1 MHKKLGILGG
11 GQLARMMLPTC
22 LDWDIDVQ
30 ILDQKDCVA
39 LRFNRQSPESEGS
52 FRSPED
58 MVTQLGQCDVITLD
72 LEAVSI
78 EGMKRLE
85 EKGVLTAP
93 HSSVLE
99 IIQNKFLQ
107 KEFFKRNNIPT
118 SSYQLLEELDK
129 DTPHG
134 FLKAPTGGYDGKGVC
149 AWKGNFQ
156 DIAEVF
162 KKNVLWEEAVE
173 IEKELSVIVVR
184 GFSGETKTYLPT
196 EMVFDPE
203 LNLIS
208 YTLYPAQVDR
218 RIQDQAMSLA
228 QEIAE
233 KIDMVGVLAVEMFID
248 KKGDLLINEL
258 APRPHNSGHH
268 TIESCRSSQFENHL
282 RAVLGLP
289 LGSVDRKRS
298 QDFSLTFNI
307 IGEGE
312 GEAQWLGVGEALA
325 EDQLYIHNYG
335 KKECR
340 EGRKMGHITLIDSS
354 LENLIKRYEWN
365 KNKIRVQGM
374 KK

>member
-11 GQLARMMLPTC
+11 GQLGRMMLPTC

-52 FRSPED
+52 FRSPDD

-156 DIAEVF
+156 DITEVF

-298 QDFSLTFNI
+298 SDFSLTFNI

-312 GEAQWLGVGEALA
+312 GEAQWLGIGEALA

-354 LENLIKRYEWN
+354 LKNLIKRYEWN

>member
-298 QDFSLTFNI
+298 SDFSLTFNI